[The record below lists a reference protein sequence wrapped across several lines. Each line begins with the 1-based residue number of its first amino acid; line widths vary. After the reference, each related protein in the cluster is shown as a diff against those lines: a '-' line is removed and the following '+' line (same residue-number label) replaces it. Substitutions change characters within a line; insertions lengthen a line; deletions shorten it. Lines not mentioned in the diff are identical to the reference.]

1 MRGRKLTGK
10 QTHVRWLV
18 RGGLLLTLLSLAAL
32 IAPAAGAMPSR
43 AERAQAP
50 ARAQVPTVVLAQGNA
65 QLKHSPTGHIDI
77 TFDTVERVAHT
88 STFMD
93 GMPQNGVGV
102 ALVVRVASRSMMTEN
117 RCGGV
122 AK

>member
-1 MRGRKLTGK
+1 MTTSLRLLRAGMRWAVSSSRHGGGGRAMLGGESTGK
-10 QTHVRWLV
+10 RSRVRWLI

-32 IAPAAGAMPSR
+32 IAPVAGATPSR

-50 ARAQVPTVVLAQGNA
+50 AQAQVPTIALAQGNA
-65 QLKHSPTGHIDI
+65 QLKHSPTGHINI

-93 GMPQNGVGV
+93 G
-102 ALVVRVASRSMMTEN
+102 L
-117 RCGGV
+117 
-122 AK
+122 